1 MQWTTWE
8 PPIVQ
13 WRTNA
18 LYHWTKALG
27 LSDTEELKTHAAI
40 DVSWFWQ
47 QASKRLE
54 TRWFKRY
61 KEVVELSQG
70 RRKAGWFYKGKM
82 NAAEQLTN
90 KSKEVMEQTAF
101 IDESGEWTYERLAE
115 EVQEAAGRLRKAGV
129 QKGGRAAV
137 LARVDKQSA
146 VVYMALLY
154 IGAAAAPYNPCW
166 TTAIADEAHAQF
178 QPEWLIVG
186 AGSSTAEAEERFSM
200 ESSQIIQLSGEVSSR
215 HKQWETMPAGK
226 KKEKPEKTDGADAAL
241 ILFGESPG
249 EPVQGYVLSHT
260 SLFIKSGTEI
270 GLVWDIR
277 PGDRV
282 WWLAREW
289 GFEQLFA
296 MVGTLANNGQ
306 YGLFSWDDK
315 STDAGST
322 IEAYGITHIGVD
334 SLSAQTAS
342 SQTQSKW
349 KEYHLHSLRYV
360 LTWEADWMRRDL
372 QWVMDVLTRG
382 RIPLLKAFG
391 GAHASGMIIADL
403 PDRRVHPEKYNS
415 RLPGMVMDTWDSE
428 GYAVRHTPGRVVVKK
443 PWPNSLEVMVDGQV
457 QYDSSPWSLW
467 KDVWADDGFLIADGE
482 WYTYAG
488 EYSDINKVEQ
498 QNVSLLPLEK
508 WLEGMDS
515 VETALL
521 RWSGGS
527 AEAVIAPA
535 EGWSGTIGWKQ
546 DLSERW
552 LEAQKFPL
560 KSIQIVSIP
569 PDNVNKRI
577 WRSAFKRGKFI
588 IEREEFIFIEEK

>member
-27 LSDTEELKTHAAI
+27 LSDTEELKKHAAI

-54 TRWFKRY
+54 TQWFKRY
-61 KEVVELSQG
+61 KDVVELSHG

-82 NAAEQLTN
+82 NAAEQLIN
-90 KSKEVMEQTAF
+90 KSTEVMEQTAF
-101 IDESGEWTYERLAE
+101 IDESGEWTYHRLAQ
-115 EVQEAAGRLRKAGV
+115 EVQAAAGKLRKAGI
-129 QKGGRAAV
+129 QKGTRAAV
-137 LARVDKQSA
+137 LAGVDKQSA
-146 VVYMALLY
+146 VVHLALMY
-154 IGAAAAPYNPCW
+154 IGAAVCPYNPNW
-166 TTAIADEAHAQF
+166 TAATEEKIHAHF
-178 QPEWLIVG
+178 RPEWFIVG
-186 AGSSTAEAEERFSM
+186 AGSSVAAEKYNM
-200 ESSQIIQLSGEVSSR
+200 EPSQMIQLGEEPSSR
-215 HKQWETMPAGK
+215 CIHWETMPAGK
-226 KKEKPEKTDGADAAL
+226 KKERPEKTDGADPAF
-241 ILFGESPG
+241 IFFSNVPGES
-249 EPVQGYVLSHT
+249 VQGYVLSHA
-260 SLFIKSGTEI
+260 SLFMKSGTEI
-270 GLVWDIR
+270 GLVWDVR
-277 PGDRV
+277 PGDRL

-306 YGLFSWDDK
+306 YFLFSWEGQ

-334 SLSAQTAS
+334 SPSVQMAS

-360 LTWEADWMRRDL
+360 LTWEADWMRGDL
-372 QWVMDVLTRG
+372 QWTIDVLTRG

-391 GAHASGMIIADL
+391 GAHASGMITADL
-403 PDRRVHPEKYNS
+403 PDRPVHPEKYNS
-415 RLPGMVMDTWDSE
+415 RLPGMMMDTWDSE

-443 PWPNSLEVMVDGQV
+443 PWPNSLEIMIDGKV

-467 KDVWADDGFLIADGE
+467 KDVWAGREFLIDDGEG
-482 WYTYAG
+482 YTYAG

-515 VETALL
+515 VETAVL
-521 RWSGGS
+521 RWNGGS
-527 AEAVIAPA
+527 AEAVIVPA

-552 LEAQKFPL
+552 LEAQTFPL
-560 KSIQIVSIP
+560 KSIQIVSTSP
-569 PDNVNKRI
+569 ENVNKRM
-577 WRSAFKRGKFI
+577 WRNAFKRGEFI
-588 IEREEFIFIEEK
+588 IEREEFIFTVEK